1 MSGLRSRTWT
11 ALPSLRE
18 TFLES
23 RGQVVLHPVRFS
35 TRKTITTFPRPRPR
49 VTIVPAALRKTIC
62 PPPPVQG
69 LQGRPQTLICSVA
82 QQDHHGPK
90 RLHGTAYQRTT
101 RYRSTSFKMKKSI
114 FSATELITALTESND
129 PYYTDIGRINYIIER
144 YIRYNKDNA
153 NAWLQDSFSRTMNL
167 YQEGNNTTE
176 NIEILLKLTI
186 IVFILEGLHIKI
198 EGKFY
203 NHSDNSLDI
212 SFVVDN
218 FSQVHTSK
226 QELKIFFESKQY
238 PLPYI
243 IFEKSNNNSKIY
255 ADESNNRFTM
265 AYKEVFESYEF
276 DEQLAI
282 LHKLQPTSIT
292 EFAQK
297 RDLIKQIEQE
307 KRNFINSADINIQH
321 TNFSL
326 HDITKESIILILETL
341 CRDHTLI
348 ANELQAR
355 GLTRERI
362 GQLMNFK
369 GGGTSKDAC
378 IKRASRMLKPKKKNS
393 K

>member
-1 MSGLRSRTWT
+1 
-11 ALPSLRE
+11 
-18 TFLES
+18 
-23 RGQVVLHPVRFS
+23 
-35 TRKTITTFPRPRPR
+35 
-49 VTIVPAALRKTIC
+49 
-62 PPPPVQG
+62 
-69 LQGRPQTLICSVA
+69 
-82 QQDHHGPK
+82 
-90 RLHGTAYQRTT
+90 
-101 RYRSTSFKMKKSI
+101 MKKSI
-114 FSATELITALTESND
+114 FSATELITALIESND

-144 YIRYNKDNA
+144 YIRHNKDNA
-153 NAWLQDSFSRTMNL
+153 SAWLQDSFSRTMDL
-167 YQEGNNTTE
+167 YQEGNNTAE

-203 NHSDNSLDI
+203 NHSANSLDI

-218 FSQVHTSK
+218 FSQVHISK
-226 QELKIFFESKQY
+226 QELKIFFEAKQY

-243 IFEKSNNNSKIY
+243 IFEKSNNNSKIHV
-255 ADESNNRFTM
+255 DENNKRFAM

-276 DEQLAI
+276 DEQLKI
-282 LHKLQPTSIT
+282 LRELKPTTIT

-297 RDLIKQIEQE
+297 RDLLKQIEQE
-307 KRNFINSADINIQH
+307 KRNFINSEDITIQH
-321 TNFSL
+321 INFSL

-369 GGGTSKDAC
+369 QGGTSKEAC
-378 IKRASRMLKPKKKNS
+378 IKRASRMLKPKKKNT

>member
-1 MSGLRSRTWT
+1 M
-11 ALPSLRE
+11 
-18 TFLES
+18 
-23 RGQVVLHPVRFS
+23 
-35 TRKTITTFPRPRPR
+35 
-49 VTIVPAALRKTIC
+49 TIVPAALRKTTC

-82 QQDHHGPK
+82 RQDHLGPK
-90 RLHGTAYQRTT
+90 RLHGTVYQRTT
-101 RYRSTSFKMKKSI
+101 RNRSTSFKMKKSI
-114 FSATELITALTESND
+114 FSATELITALIESND
-129 PYYTDIGRINYIIER
+129 QYYTNTGRINYIIEH

-153 NAWLQDSFSRTMNL
+153 SVWLQDSFSRTMDL
-167 YQEGNNTTE
+167 YQEDNNTAE
-176 NIEILLKLTI
+176 NIETLLKLTI
-186 IVFILEGLHIKI
+186 IVFILEGLHVKI
-198 EGKFY
+198 EGKSY
-203 NHSDNSLDI
+203 NNSDNSLDI
-212 SFVVDN
+212 AFVVDN
-218 FSQVHTSK
+218 FPQVHISK
-226 QELKIFFESKQY
+226 QELKIFFEAKQH

-255 ADESNNRFTM
+255 TNESKKRFIM

-276 DEQLAI
+276 DEQLTI

-307 KRNFINSADINIQH
+307 KRNFINSEDISIQH

-369 GGGTSKDAC
+369 QGGTSKEAC
-378 IKRASRMLKPKKKNS
+378 IKRASRMLKPKKKNT

>member
-1 MSGLRSRTWT
+1 M
-11 ALPSLRE
+11 LPSLRE

-23 RGQVVLHPVRFS
+23 RRQGVLHPVRFS
-35 TRKTITTFPRPRPR
+35 TRKTITTFPRPKPR
-49 VTIVPAALRKTIC
+49 VTIVPAALRKTIS

-82 QQDHHGPK
+82 RQDHHEPK
-90 RLHGTAYQRTT
+90 LLHGTAYQRTT

-114 FSATELITALTESND
+114 FSATELITALIESND
-129 PYYTDIGRINYIIER
+129 QYYTDIGRINYIIER
-144 YIRYNKDNA
+144 YIRYNKGNA
-153 NAWLQDSFSRTMNL
+153 SIWLQDAFGRTMDL
-167 YQEGNNTTE
+167 YQEGNNTAE
-176 NIEILLKLTI
+176 NIETLLKLTI

-198 EGKFY
+198 EGKSY
-203 NHSDNSLDI
+203 NNSDNSLDI
-212 SFVVDN
+212 SFILDN

-226 QELKIFFESKQY
+226 QNLKTFFEDKQY
-238 PLPYI
+238 PLPY
-243 IFEKSNNNSKIY
+243 FLFKTSQNNSKTHSEENKNKFRI
-255 ADESNNRFTM
+255 
-265 AYKEVFESYEF
+265 AYREVFESYEF
-276 DEQLAI
+276 DEQLET
-282 LHKLQPTSIT
+282 LRKLNPTTIT

-297 RDLIKQIEQE
+297 RDLLKQIEQE
-307 KRNFINSADINIQH
+307 KRNFINSEDITIQH

-326 HDITKESIILILETL
+326 HDITKESIVLILETL

-369 GGGTSKDAC
+369 EGGTSKDAC
-378 IKRASRMLKPKKKNS
+378 IKRASRMLKPKKKNT